1 MITRGQEK
9 NKTRKGK
16 GEAKLKFLSETVK
29 SHRTEENLTHNV
41 EQWLSNCF
49 SELKEFA
56 WTNKGK
62 MEGVPPTCS
71 ATGSE
76 LPPSVVYCAE

>member
-41 EQWLSNCF
+41 EQ
-49 SELKEFA
+49 
-56 WTNKGK
+56 
-62 MEGVPPTCS
+62 
-71 ATGSE
+71 
-76 LPPSVVYCAE
+76 